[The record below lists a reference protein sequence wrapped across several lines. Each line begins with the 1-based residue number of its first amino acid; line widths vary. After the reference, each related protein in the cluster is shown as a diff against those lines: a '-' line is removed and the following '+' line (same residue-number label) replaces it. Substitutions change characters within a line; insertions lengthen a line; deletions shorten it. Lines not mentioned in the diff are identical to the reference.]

1 MRYQYHTITQ
11 FLDRWLPVGAEQH
24 KGNRIENRIRARV
37 LVGLFLS
44 SGLIVGG
51 CLLLFLLMH
60 LLTDRNFSTAL
71 IILSVVAVVLALQTF
86 MFYRVGNVSASAI
99 IFSMT
104 FFAITLG
111 ATIITG
117 GWSSP
122 TRLLFLCTP
131 MISFLVDGRREGFYI
146 TGLVLVAGL
155 IMFIAQKFGWQVF
168 QVMEGRNRSIVE
180 VIIWIISINIMVTCL
195 AVYDAILQDFSQ
207 RLNQANKR

>member
-1 MRYQYHTITQ
+1 MRYQYHTITR
-11 FLDRWLPVGAEQH
+11 FLDRWLPTDMEQRR
-24 KGNRIENRIRARV
+24 GNKIENRIRARV

-51 CLLLFLLMH
+51 CLLFFLLLH
-60 LLTDRNFSTAL
+60 FFTDRSFSAAL
-71 IILSVVAVVLALQTF
+71 IILSAVAVVLALQTF
-86 MFYRVGNVSASAI
+86 MFYRAGNVSASAI

-111 ATIITG
+111 VTIITG

-122 TRLLFLCTP
+122 TRLLFFCTP

-168 QVMEGRNRSIVE
+168 QVMEGRNRNIVE
-180 VIIWIISINIMVTCL
+180 VIIWIISLNIMVTCL

-207 RLNQANKR
+207 QINRANRH